1 MVQRDAVI
9 LGLDERLGLVLQ
21 QVSRH
26 SVHEV
31 RDVLERPR
39 TPLRQLISYKL
50 KEAWRKAQVKM
61 LHLMPAEMQD
71 RKLEARYK
79 AIMGAGEKAP
89 EVYPGSPDAAIA
101 DGKQA

>member
-1 MVQRDAVI
+1 
-9 LGLDERLGLVLQ
+9 
-21 QVSRH
+21 
-26 SVHEV
+26 
-31 RDVLERPR
+31 
-39 TPLRQLISYKL
+39 
-50 KEAWRKAQVKM
+50 M

-79 AIMGAGEKAP
+79 AIMGAGDKAP